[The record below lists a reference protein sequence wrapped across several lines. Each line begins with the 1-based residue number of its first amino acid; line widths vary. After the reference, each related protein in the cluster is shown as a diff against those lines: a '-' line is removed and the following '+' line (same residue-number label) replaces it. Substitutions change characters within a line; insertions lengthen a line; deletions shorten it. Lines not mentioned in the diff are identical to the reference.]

1 MKARVGA
8 ERMRKHSCMAHIEGR
23 EEEGR
28 GEAGGRGGAMAISGH
43 EAGRSSN
50 EIKERP

>member
-1 MKARVGA
+1 V
-8 ERMRKHSCMAHIEGR
+8 HAHIGGR

-28 GEAGGRGGAMAISGH
+28 GEAGGGGAAMAISGH
-43 EAGRSSN
+43 EAVRSSN